1 MANSKRT
8 AFGNDEN
15 RRVIFLALNSTIS
28 SIKLLSK
35 GVFLY
40 LQQVMN
46 LFQFIPAFLRNKFL
60 LATLAFGIWMIF
72 FDKDDLLVQK
82 ERNSELHAL
91 QESKVYFQK
100 EIEKERKFSQELKT
114 NPAAIEKFAREK
126 YMMTKE
132 GEDLYIIEPTGDEKT
147 KGEVAQ

>member
-1 MANSKRT
+1 MNP
-8 AFGNDEN
+8 F
-15 RRVIFLALNSTIS
+15 
-28 SIKLLSK
+28 KL
-35 GVFLY
+35 
-40 LQQVMN
+40 
-46 LFQFIPAFLRNKFL
+46 IPSFFRNKFL
-60 LATLAFGIWMIF
+60 LTALAFGIWMIF

-132 GEDLYIIEPTGDEKT
+132 GEDLFIIKLPSDEKT
-147 KGEVAQ
+147 KAEVAQ